1 MAEELQHLI
10 ERIQR
15 EAVDTGEQ
23 QAAQIVSKAKEQAAA
38 IVREAEAKARASIEK
53 AEQDARQFTER
64 SLQTLRQAS
73 RDLLIT
79 VGQGVEN
86 ILSNLAVEAV
96 DEALTYETV
105 QQMLVKL
112 AGSYVGRSDR
122 ERTIELM
129 LSPRDQEKLVRYF
142 QDKYREKL
150 NQGIV
155 IRGDERIIK
164 GFKVAFEG
172 GHVTHD
178 FTPDAIAEALANFLR
193 PHLADIVYQVAREG
207 SGKGGGART

>member
-23 QAAQIVSKAKEQAAA
+23 EATRIVARAQEKAAALVRDAEQQAAA
-38 IVREAEAKARASIEK
+38 RLEK
-53 AEQDARQFTER
+53 AELDAKQYTER

-86 ILSNLAVEAV
+86 IVSRLAVEAAQ
-96 DEALTYETV
+96 EALTISTV

-112 AGSYVGRSDR
+112 AEAYVGRGDR
-122 ERTIELM
+122 DRRIEVL
-129 LSPRDQEKLVRYF
+129 LNPAEQAQLVAFFKDRYHDAL
-142 QDKYREKL
+142 QR
-150 NQGIV
+150 GIE
-155 IRGDERIIK
+155 IRGDERVLK
-164 GFKVAFEG
+164 GFRVSFDA
-172 GHVTHD
+172 GHLTHN
-178 FTPDAIAEALANFLR
+178 FTQEAIAESLANFLR
-193 PHLADIVYQVAREG
+193 PHLAEIVYQVAREG
-207 SGKGGGART
+207 GKGGGAPR

>member
-23 QAAQIVSKAKEQAAA
+23 EATRIVARAQEKAAALVRDAEQQAAA
-38 IVREAEAKARASIEK
+38 RLEK
-53 AEQDARQFTER
+53 AEQDAKQFTER

-86 ILSNLAVEAV
+86 IVGRLAVEAAQ
-96 DEALTYETV
+96 EALTISTV

-112 AGSYVGRSDR
+112 AEAYVGRSDR
-122 ERTIELM
+122 DRRIDVLLNPAEQAQLVAFFKDRYHDALQSGIE
-129 LSPRDQEKLVRYF
+129 
-142 QDKYREKL
+142 
-150 NQGIV
+150 
-155 IRGDERIIK
+155 IRGDERVLK
-164 GFKVAFEG
+164 GFRVSFDA
-172 GHVTHD
+172 GHLTHN
-178 FTPDAIAEALANFLR
+178 FTQEAIAEALANFLR
-193 PHLADIVYQVAREG
+193 PHLAEIVYQVAREG
-207 SGKGGGART
+207 GKGGGAPR